1 MQGLTILINGF
12 VPFACMRL
20 AFLVLS
26 LLYKLPLRPLLHCLP
41 SLGLIGE
48 PTVFIPRDWVRHLC
62 ILTATAVVLCL
73 SIACNFDSI
82 YEGSKEGTAAAT
94 PHLFLLASQVM
105 EGMAYSSRFSSLI
118 VKRRRE
124 KFLFDFRGLR
134 S

>member
-1 MQGLTILINGF
+1 MVEKANEPKMLYGDPEHLDHHDEEE
-12 VPFACMRL
+12 
-20 AFLVLS
+20 LVAMAVDQEQD
-26 LLYKLPLRPLLHCLP
+26 
-41 SLGLIGE
+41 GE

-62 ILTATAVVLCL
+62 VLTATAVVLCL

-82 YEGSKEGTAAAT
+82 YEGCKEGTAAAT

-105 EGMAYSSRFSSLI
+105 EGMASSSRFSSLI

-124 KFLFDFRGLR
+124 KILFDFRGLR